1 MDYKKTL
8 EDIVKIINTTEKC
21 DDGFVNICNYIY
33 ENCPELSESKD
44 ERIRKEL
51 IAIYSVGAKV
61 NAKTGSIFDKDIVAW
76 LEKQGKKE
84 VDPRYENL
92 EELLIADDIYQMS
105 MNDAMVEE
113 AKSKAINALSELE
126 ISKLLGIG
134 KQGEKKSTDKIKP
147 KFKIG
152 DQVTNGYYTC
162 KIENI
167 DDTTYYCSDSSFISR
182 FDIKDQ
188 DRFELVD
195 QETDFKP
202 KFQEGDWIVNNN
214 CGGVYQVTEIRD
226 NEYCLWPLD
235 AEIMG
240 YSRIIDVDNEYHLWT
255 IQDAKDGDILSD
267 GTMIVIFKRFE
278 EPSYRQHIV
287 AYVGLDTFGNI
298 QITNDTW
305 ELGRDKVYPATNEQC
320 DLLFKKMKEV
330 GCKFNNDTKKLETID
345 NNELFKYINY
355 ENYRRK
361 SNSL

>member
-33 ENCPELSESKD
+33 ENYPELSESKD
-44 ERIRKEL
+44 DRIRKGL
-51 IAIYSVGAKV
+51 IALLKFGLED
-61 NAKTGSIFDKDIVAW
+61 GSAIAPGFNETKEEALAW
-76 LEKQGKKE
+76 LEKQNE
-84 VDPRYENL
+84 
-92 EELLIADDIYQMS
+92 Q
-105 MNDAMVEE
+105 
-113 AKSKAINALSELE
+113 KSSIKV
-126 ISKLLGIG
+126 
-134 KQGEKKSTDKIKP
+134 KP
-147 KFKIG
+147 KFNIG

-188 DRFELVD
+188 DRFELVE
-195 QETDFKP
+195 QESDFKLKP

-235 AEIMG
+235 TEIMG
-240 YSRIIDVDNEYHLWT
+240 YLRTIDVDNEYHLWT
-255 IQDAKDGDILSD
+255 TQDAKDGDILSD
-267 GTMIVIFKRFE
+267 GTMIVIFKCIK
-278 EPSYRQHIV
+278 EPAYSEHIV

-298 QITNDTW
+298 QITDGTW
-305 ELGRDKVYPATNEQC
+305 EFGKDKIYPATKEQC

-330 GCKFNNDTKKLETID
+330 GCKFNDETKKLET
-345 NNELFKYINY
+345 L
-355 ENYRRK
+355 
-361 SNSL
+361 